1 MTRKESVQP
10 LPTLRDVDELAAHS
24 ISAVN
29 DFFVESDRNR
39 KRRDRLNRKRFS
51 RLLKDR
57 AAVELTMSLTDE
69 VMRINST
76 SQAANALRENSK
88 LATLAGL
95 GLIDYVG
102 LKIAAPISRLIP
114 RLVMPIVHWRVR
126 AAADGI
132 ILPAENLALLNHI
145 NRRNQDGVQLNINV
159 LGEAVLGD
167 GEANARLNAVLELI
181 SRPEVNYA
189 SIKISS
195 IVSQLITIDHAGSVR
210 RAAMQLRALYRQ
222 AQISG
227 VFINLD
233 MEEFRDLR
241 ITVDAFKEVLS
252 EAEFIAMDAGI
263 VLQAYLPESHCVF
276 AELAEWALAR
286 HAENGGQIK
295 IRLVKGANLAME
307 KAEAELHGWVSAPYA
322 SKAEVDASF
331 ARLIDVALRPEYAK
345 AIRIGV
351 ASHNLFHVGWAIDV
365 ARLRG
370 VEDQLDI
377 EMLEG
382 MANAEALAVAHEF
395 GRVLLY
401 TPITRERDFPTAVA
415 YLVRRLDE
423 NTSVE
428 NYLRAS
434 FDMKAGNSEF
444 IVQRDRFIKSVED
457 RHVISI
463 RSRRHDVSVLHP
475 NTALTL
481 DEFTN
486 QSDGDPTHSD
496 FRSEVHTSM
505 TTALTRELFEIPIV
519 INGREIYTSEVEP
532 GVDPSAGGLPWYR
545 YCVAGVP
552 EIENAIKTSRD
563 SMTQWSAMGARGR
576 GQILNQA
583 AATMTANRAK
593 IIATMSRDAGKTYSE
608 ADPEVS
614 EGIDFLRYYAL
625 SALDKESESTPLGVV
640 LIVPP
645 WNFPFAITLGGVCA
659 ALASGNTV
667 ILKPAPETVATSYLI
682 AEILWSCGVPHN
694 VLQFVPTR
702 DDENGMYLVSHAGV
716 NAVIL
721 TGSFDTALM
730 FTKFAPHINLIA
742 ETSGKNA
749 IYISASADIDNAVKD
764 LVLSAFG
771 HAGQKCS
778 AASLAIVD
786 TSIYENPAFISQ
798 LKDAVQSLQIGAGT
812 DFSTSVGPL
821 IHPPSG
827 PLLRA
832 LTQLDEGESWL
843 LEPRALDLN
852 GYLYTPGVK
861 MGVSANSWS
870 HLNEWFGPVLAV
882 MPATDFATGLSL
894 QNSTD
899 YGLTAGIHSLNT
911 GECETWMN
919 NVAAGNLYVNRGI
932 TGAVVN
938 RQPFG
943 GWKRS
948 SVGATSKAGGPNYLN
963 SLRDW
968 MPMQSLE
975 SAKESSKKWWEDIGS
990 KNIDVAGL
998 RVERNYQRYLPYQ
1011 KGISVVID
1019 FDTPADVVEYV
1030 TWISELV
1037 GTPVFLRSDDN
1048 EIGECEKVRWLSQ
1061 KTAPTVEFLER
1072 GISIDSRPIAARG
1085 DIEAPRWLLE
1095 QSVSITNHRYGNVG
1109 AGPVPLL

>member
-1 MTRKESVQP
+1 MLGEPLSTRK
-10 LPTLRDVDELAAHS
+10 DIDELPDSS
-24 ISAVN
+24 ISFVN
-29 DFFVESDRNR
+29 HLLIESNENR
-39 KRRDRLNRKRFS
+39 RRRDRANRKRFS

-57 AAVELTMSLTDE
+57 ASVDLTMSLTDE
-69 VMRINST
+69 VMRIT
-76 SQAANALRENSK
+76 SIPQAAKALRQNAQ
-88 LATLAGL
+88 LATIKGL
-95 GLIDYVG
+95 GFFDFVG
-102 LKIAAPISRLIP
+102 LRIAVPVSKILPS
-114 RLVMPIVHWRVR
+114 LVMPMVHWRVR
-126 AAADGI
+126 NAAFGI
-132 ILPAENLALLNHI
+132 ILPAENVALRKHI
-145 NRRNQDGVQLNINV
+145 ENRNKEQVRLNINV

-167 GEANARLNAVLELI
+167 AEANARLNAIIELI

-189 SIKISS
+189 SVKISS
-195 IVSQLITIDHAGSVR
+195 IVSQLITIDHMGSVE
-210 RAAMQLRALYRQ
+210 RAAMQLRVLYRQ
-222 AQISG
+222 AQICG

-241 ITVDAFKEVLS
+241 ITIDAFKEVLS
-252 EAEFIAMDAGI
+252 EPEFSAMDAGI
-263 VLQAYLPESHCVF
+263 VLQAYLPESHAAF
-276 AELAEWALAR
+276 AELVEWALLR
-286 HAENGGQIK
+286 HSEKGGGIK

-307 KAEAELHGWVSAPYA
+307 KVEAELHGWVAAPYE

-331 ARLIDVALRPEYAK
+331 ARSIDVALRPEYAK

-351 ASHNLFHVGWAIDV
+351 ASHNLFHVAWAIEV

-382 MANAEALAVAHEF
+382 MANAEALAVAHNF

-401 TPITRERDFPTAVA
+401 TPITREKDFSTAVA

-444 IVQRDRFIKSVED
+444 IAQRDRFIESVRA
-457 RHVISI
+457 RHSISTQ
-463 RSRRHDVSVLHP
+463 SKRHKLAEHDAGSDFELGI
-475 NTALTL
+475 
-481 DEFTN
+481 FRN
-486 QSDGDPTHSD
+486 QSDGDPTNSE
-496 FRSEVHTSM
+496 FRGSVQKAISI
-505 TTALTRELFEIPIV
+505 ELARDMFHIPIV
-519 INGREIYTSEVEP
+519 INGEEIFTAEIEL
-532 GVDPSAGGLPWYR
+532 GVDPSSDGSIWYK

-552 EIENAIKTSRD
+552 EIDMAIKTARD
-563 SMTQWSAMGARGR
+563 AMSTWSALGALERGE
-576 GQILNQA
+576 ILERA
-583 AATMTANRAK
+583 ALTMAANRTR
-593 IIATMSRDAGKTYSE
+593 IIAVMSRDAGKTFSE

-614 EGIDFLRYYAL
+614 EGVDFARYHAL
-625 SALDKESESTPLGVV
+625 SSLEKENDSTPLGVV

-659 ALASGNTV
+659 ALATGNTV

-682 AEILWSCGVPHN
+682 AELLWSSGVPQN

-702 DDENGMYLVSHAGV
+702 DDENGQYLVSHAGI

-730 FTKFAPHINLIA
+730 FTKFSPHINLIA

-764 LVLSAFG
+764 LVHSAFG

-778 AASLAIVD
+778 AASFAIVD
-786 TSIYENPAFISQ
+786 ASIYSNPAFISQ
-798 LKDAVQSLQIGAGT
+798 LKDAVESLQVGAGT

-832 LTQLDEGESWL
+832 LTTLDEAESWL
-843 LEPRALDLN
+843 VEPRALDTS
-852 GYLYTPGVK
+852 GFIYSPGVK
-861 MGVSANSWS
+861 LGVAGNSWS

-882 MPATDFATGLSL
+882 IPAPDFATAIEL
-894 QNSTD
+894 QNATD

-911 GECETWMN
+911 SECEMWIN
-919 NVAAGNLYVNRGI
+919 SVAAGNLYVNRGI
-932 TGAVVN
+932 TGAVVD

-963 SLRDW
+963 NLRNWSL
-968 MPMQSLE
+968 MHSLE
-975 SAKESSKKWWEDIGS
+975 STKDSSQKWWDEFGS
-990 KNIDVAGL
+990 QAIDTQKL
-998 RVERNYQRYLPYQ
+998 SVERNYQRYRSYS
-1011 KGISVVID
+1011 KGVTVFID
-1019 FDTPADVVEYV
+1019 SDTPTDVIEYV
-1030 TWISELV
+1030 KWISELV
-1037 GTPVFLRSDDN
+1037 GTRINWSAEDN
-1048 EIGECEKVRWLSQ
+1048 EIGECEKVRWLSI
-1061 KTAPTVEFLER
+1061 KPAPTVELLER
-1072 GISIDSRPIAARG
+1072 GVSLDRRPIAARG
-1085 DIEAPRWLLE
+1085 EIEAPRWLLE

-1109 AGPVPLL
+1109 AGPAPKL

>member
-1 MTRKESVQP
+1 MLGEPLSTRK
-10 LPTLRDVDELAAHS
+10 DIDELADSS
-24 ISAVN
+24 ISC
-29 DFFVESDRNR
+29 VEHLLIESSRDRR
-39 KRRDRLNRKRFS
+39 RRDKANRRRFA

-57 AAVELTMSLTDE
+57 ASVELTMSLTDE
-69 VMRINST
+69 VMRIT
-76 SQAANALRENSK
+76 SIPQAAKALRHNAQ
-88 LATLAGL
+88 LATIKGL
-95 GLIDYVG
+95 GLFDFVG
-102 LKIAAPISRLIP
+102 LKIAAPVSKIFP
-114 RLVMPIVHWRVR
+114 GLVMPLVHWRVR
-126 AAADGI
+126 AAAKGI
-132 ILPAENLALLNHI
+132 ILPAENAALHKHI
-145 NRRNQDGVQLNINV
+145 EDRNKERVRLNINV

-167 GEANARLNAVLELI
+167 AEANARLNAISELI

-189 SIKISS
+189 SVKISS
-195 IVSQLITIDHAGSVR
+195 IVSQLITIDHVGSVK
-210 RAAMQLRALYRQ
+210 RAAMQLRFLYRQ
-222 AQISG
+222 AQTCG

-252 EAEFIAMDAGI
+252 EPEFSAIDAGI
-263 VLQAYLPESHCVF
+263 VLQAYLPESHAAF
-276 AELAEWALAR
+276 AELVEWAIMR
-286 HAENGGQIK
+286 HAANGGRIK

-307 KAEAELHGWVSAPYA
+307 NAEAELHGWVSAPYA
-322 SKAEVDASF
+322 SKADVDASY

-351 ASHNLFHVGWAIDV
+351 ASHNLFHVAWAIEV

-382 MANAEALAVAHEF
+382 MANAEALAVTHSF

-401 TPITRERDFPTAVA
+401 TPITREKDFPTAVA

-434 FDMKAGNSEF
+434 FDMKAGNSGF
-444 IVQRDRFIKSVED
+444 IAQRERFIESVRA
-457 RHVISI
+457 RHLISTQSL
-463 RSRRHDVSVLHP
+463 RHTASRQAPDDESVL
-475 NTALTL
+475 NR
-481 DEFTN
+481 FTN
-486 QSDGDPTHSD
+486 QSDGDPTNSE
-496 FRSEVHTSM
+496 FRGRVQEAISIEL
-505 TTALTRELFEIPIV
+505 AREMFHIPIV
-519 INGREIYTSEVEP
+519 INGEEVFTSEIEL
-532 GVDPSAGGLPWYR
+532 GVDPSANGSTWYE
-545 YCVAGVP
+545 YCVAGVT
-552 EIENAIKTSRD
+552 EIDNAIKTARGA
-563 SMTQWSAMGARGR
+563 MATWSALGARGR
-576 GQILNQA
+576 SDILERA
-583 AATMTANRAK
+583 ALTMAASRAR
-593 IIATMSRDAGKTYSE
+593 IIAVMSRDAGKTFSE

-614 EGIDFLRYYAL
+614 EGIDFARYYAL
-625 SALDKESESTPLGVV
+625 SSLEKESGSTPLGVV

-659 ALASGNTV
+659 ALATGNTV

-682 AEILWSCGVPHN
+682 AELLWSSGVPQN

-702 DDENGMYLVSHAGV
+702 DDENGQYLVSHTGV

-730 FTKFAPHINLIA
+730 FTKFSPHINLIA

-764 LVLSAFG
+764 LVQSAFG

-786 TSIYENPAFISQ
+786 ESIYSNPAFISQ
-798 LKDAVQSLQIGAGT
+798 LKDAVESLQVGAGT

-832 LTQLDEGESWL
+832 LTSLDEGESWL
-843 LEPRALDLN
+843 LEPRALDAN
-852 GYLYTPGVK
+852 GYLYSPGVK

-870 HLNEWFGPVLAV
+870 HLNEWFGSVLAV
-882 MPATDFATGLSL
+882 IPAPDFATAVKL
-894 QNSTD
+894 QNATD

-911 GECETWMN
+911 SECETWIN
-919 NVAAGNLYVNRGI
+919 SVAAGNLYVNRGI

-963 SLRDW
+963 NLRNW
-968 MPMQSLE
+968 SPMQSLE
-975 SAKESSKKWWEDIGS
+975 SAKESSKKWWDEFGS
-990 KNIDVAGL
+990 QAIDSQQL
-998 RVERNYQRYLPYQ
+998 RVERNYQRYLPYA
-1011 KGISVVID
+1011 KGISVIID
-1019 FDTPADVVEYV
+1019 PDTPTDVIEYV
-1030 TWISELV
+1030 KWISELV
-1037 GTPVFLRSDDN
+1037 GTRIYWSREDN
-1048 EIGECEKVRWLSQ
+1048 EIGECEKVRWLS
-1061 KTAPTVEFLER
+1061 KKPAPTVELLER
-1072 GISIDSRPIAARG
+1072 GISLDLRPIAARG
-1085 DIEAPRWLLE
+1085 DIEAPRWVLE

-1109 AGPVPLL
+1109 AGPVPQL

>member
-1 MTRKESVQP
+1 MLGEPLSTRKDIDGLTTSAISSVSELLIESG
-10 LPTLRDVDELAAHS
+10 RD
-24 ISAVN
+24 
-29 DFFVESDRNR
+29 RR
-39 KRRDRLNRKRFS
+39 RRDTVNRRRFA

-57 AAVELTMSLTDE
+57 ASVELTMSLTDE
-69 VMRINST
+69 VMRITSI
-76 SQAANALRENSK
+76 SQAAKALRHNAR
-88 LATLAGL
+88 LATIKGL
-95 GLIDYVG
+95 GLFDFVG
-102 LKIAAPISRLIP
+102 LKIAAPVSTIFP
-114 RLVMPIVHWRVR
+114 GLVMPFVHWRVR
-126 AAADGI
+126 AAAKGI
-132 ILPAENLALLNHI
+132 ILPAESAALRKHI
-145 NRRNQDGVQLNINV
+145 EGRYKERVRLNINV

-167 GEANARLNAVLELI
+167 AEANARLSAIIELI

-189 SIKISS
+189 SVKISS
-195 IVSQLITIDHAGSVR
+195 IVSQLITFDHAGSVK
-210 RAAMQLRALYRQ
+210 RAAMQLRVLYRQ
-222 AQISG
+222 AQTSG

-252 EAEFIAMDAGI
+252 ELEFSAMDAGI
-263 VLQAYLPESHCVF
+263 VLQAYLPESHATF
-276 AELAEWALAR
+276 AELVEWAIGRYA
-286 HAENGGQIK
+286 ANGGRIK

-307 KAEAELHGWVSAPYA
+307 KAEAELHGWVPAPFG
-322 SKAEVDASF
+322 SKADVDASYT
-331 ARLIDVALRPEYAK
+331 RLIDVSLRPEYAK

-351 ASHNLFHVGWAIDV
+351 ASHNLFHVAWAIEV

-382 MANAEALAVAHEF
+382 MANAEALAVTHKF

-401 TPITRERDFPTAVA
+401 TPVTREKDFPTAVA

-444 IVQRDRFIKSVED
+444 TAQRDRFIESLQA
-457 RHVISI
+457 RHSISTQ
-463 RSRRHDVSVLHP
+463 SRRHKLVKHNP
-475 NTALTL
+475 NIDWTL

-486 QSDGDPTHSD
+486 QSDGDPTNTE
-496 FRSEVHTSM
+496 FRGGVQKAISI
-505 TTALTRELFEIPIV
+505 ELARDMFHIPIV
-519 INGREIYTSEVEP
+519 INGEEVFTSEIEL
-532 GVDPSAGGLPWYR
+532 GVDPNAGGSTWYK
-545 YCVAGVP
+545 YCVAGVT
-552 EIENAIKTSRD
+552 EIDNAILTARGA
-563 SMTQWSAMGARGR
+563 MATWSALGARGR
-576 GQILNQA
+576 GEILERA
-583 AATMTANRAK
+583 ALTMAASRAR
-593 IIATMSRDAGKTYSE
+593 IIAVMSRDAGKTFSE

-614 EGIDFLRYYAL
+614 EGIDFARYYAISSL
-625 SALDKESESTPLGVV
+625 EKESGSTPLGVV

-659 ALASGNTV
+659 ALATGNTV

-682 AEILWSCGVPHN
+682 AELLWSSGVPQD

-702 DDENGMYLVSHAGV
+702 DDENGQYLVSHAGV

-730 FTKFAPHINLIA
+730 FTKFSPHINLIA

-764 LVLSAFG
+764 LVHSAFG

-786 TSIYENPAFISQ
+786 ASIYSNPAFISQ
-798 LKDAVQSLQIGAGT
+798 LKDAVESLQVGPGT
-812 DFSTSVGPL
+812 DISTSVGPL

-832 LTQLDEGESWL
+832 LTRLDEGESWL
-843 LEPRALDLN
+843 VEPRALDSS
-852 GYLYTPGVK
+852 GFIYSPGAK
-861 MGVSANSWS
+861 MGVAGDSWS

-882 MPATDFATGLSL
+882 IPASDFATAVQL
-894 QNSTD
+894 QNATD

-911 GECETWMN
+911 SECEMWIN
-919 NVAAGNLYVNRGI
+919 SVAAGNLYVNRGI

-963 SLRDW
+963 SLLNW
-968 MPMQSLE
+968 SPMHSLE
-975 SAKESSKKWWEDIGS
+975 STKNSSQKWWDEFGS
-990 KNIDVAGL
+990 QAIDSQKL
-998 RVERNYQRYLPYQ
+998 SVERNYQRYLPYA
-1011 KGISVVID
+1011 KGISVFID
-1019 FDTPADVVEYV
+1019 PDTPTDIIEYV
-1030 TWISELV
+1030 KWISELV
-1037 GTPVFLRSDDN
+1037 GTRIFWIGDDN
-1048 EIGECEKVRWLSQ
+1048 EIGECEKVRWLS
-1061 KTAPTVEFLER
+1061 KKPAPTVELLER
-1072 GISIDSRPIAARG
+1072 GISLDLRPIAARG

-1109 AGPVPLL
+1109 AGPVPQL

>member
-1 MTRKESVQP
+1 MVGEPLSTRK
-10 LPTLRDVDELAAHS
+10 DIDELADSSLSLVEHLLS
-24 ISAVN
+24 
-29 DFFVESDRNR
+29 ESDENR
-39 KRRDRLNRKRFS
+39 SRRDRANRKRFA

-69 VMRINST
+69 VMRIT
-76 SQAANALRENSK
+76 SIPQAAKALRHNAK
-88 LATLAGL
+88 LATLKAL
-95 GLIDYVG
+95 GFFDFLG
-102 LKIAAPISRLIP
+102 LKIAAPVSRIIP
-114 RLVMPIVHWRVR
+114 GLVMPIVHWRVR
-126 AAADGI
+126 DAAHGI
-132 ILPAENLALLNHI
+132 ILPAENAALLKHI
-145 NRRNQDGVQLNINV
+145 ENRNVDGVQLNINL

-167 GEANARLNAVLELI
+167 SEANARLKAVTELI
-181 SRPEVNYA
+181 SRAEVNYA
-189 SIKISS
+189 SVKISS
-195 IVSQLITIDHAGSVR
+195 IVSQLITIDHEGSVK
-210 RAAMQLRALYRQ
+210 RAAMQLRFLYRQ
-222 AQISG
+222 AQTCG

-252 EAEFIAMDAGI
+252 ETEFSAMDAGI
-263 VLQAYLPESHCVF
+263 VLQAYLPDSHSAF
-276 AELAEWALAR
+276 AELVEWAVAR
-286 HAENGGQIK
+286 HAKYGGRIK

-307 KAEAELHGWVSAPYA
+307 KAEAELHGWVPAPYS
-322 SKAEVDASF
+322 SKADVDASY
-331 ARLIDVALRPEYAK
+331 ARLIDVALRSEYAN
-345 AIRIGV
+345 AIRIGI
-351 ASHNLFHVGWAIDV
+351 ASHNLFHVAWAVEV

-382 MANAEALAVAHEF
+382 MANAEALAVSHQF

-401 TPITRERDFPTAVA
+401 TPVTHEKDFPTAVA

-423 NTSVE
+423 NTSLE

-434 FDMKAGNSEF
+434 FDMKVGNIEF
-444 IVQRDRFIKSVED
+444 IAQRDRFIESLNA
-457 RHVISI
+457 RHVIATQ
-463 RSRRHDVSVLHP
+463 SRRHELVVGNSVSEL
-475 NTALTL
+475 NL
-481 DEFTN
+481 DGFTN
-486 QSDGDPTHSD
+486 QSDGDPTNPE
-496 FRSEVHTSM
+496 FRSAVHNAISSEL
-505 TTALTRELFEIPIV
+505 AREMFHIPIV
-519 INGREIYTSEVEP
+519 INGEEVFTSEIET
-532 GVDPSAGGLPWYR
+532 GVDPSTDGSVWYD

-552 EIENAIKTSRD
+552 EIDNAIETSQD
-563 SMTQWSAMGARGR
+563 AMATWSALGARER
-576 GQILNQA
+576 GEILERA
-583 AATMTANRAK
+583 ALTMAASRAK
-593 IIATMSRDAGKTYSE
+593 IIAVMSRDAGKTFAE

-614 EGIDFLRYYAL
+614 EGIDFARYYAL
-625 SALDKESESTPLGVV
+625 SAQEKESGSTPVGVV

-645 WNFPFAITLGGVCA
+645 WNFPFAIALGGVCA

-682 AEILWSCGVPHN
+682 AELLWSCGVPRN

-730 FTKFAPHINLIA
+730 FTKSAPQINLIA

-764 LVLSAFG
+764 LVHSAFG

-778 AASLAIVD
+778 AASFAIVD

-798 LKDAVQSLQIGAGT
+798 LKDAVQSLEVGAGR

-832 LTQLDEGESWL
+832 LTNLDEGESWL
-843 LEPRALDLN
+843 LEPRALDAS
-852 GYLYTPGVK
+852 GYLYSPGVK

-870 HLNEWFGPVLAV
+870 HLNEWFGPVLAI
-882 MPATDFATGLSL
+882 MPAPDFATALSL
-894 QNSTD
+894 QNATD

-911 GECETWMN
+911 RECEIWIDS
-919 NVAAGNLYVNRGI
+919 VAAGNLYVNRGI
-932 TGAVVN
+932 TGAVVS

-963 SLRDW
+963 SLRNW
-968 MPMQSLE
+968 LPMRSLD
-975 SAKESSKKWWEDIGS
+975 STKESSQKWWDEHGS
-990 KNIDVAGL
+990 KNIDAAGL
-998 RVERNYQRYLPYQ
+998 RVERNYQRYLPYS
-1011 KGISVVID
+1011 KGISVIIDSETPQDVI
-1019 FDTPADVVEYV
+1019 AYV

-1037 GTPVFLRSDDN
+1037 GTRVLWSAKDN
-1048 EIGECEKVRWLSQ
+1048 EIGECEKVRWLS
-1061 KTAPTVEFLER
+1061 KKPAPTAQLLER
-1072 GISIDSRPIAARG
+1072 GISLDCRPIASRG

-1095 QSVSITNHRYGNVG
+1095 QSVSITNHRYGNIG
-1109 AGPVPLL
+1109 AGPVPKV

>member
-1 MTRKESVQP
+1 MDAVKGEILSTRK
-10 LPTLRDVDELAAHS
+10 DIDELATHS
-24 ISAVN
+24 ISMVS
-29 DFFVESDRNR
+29 DLLSESDKSRR
-39 KRRDRLNRKRFS
+39 RRDKVNRKRFA

-57 AAVELTMSLTDE
+57 AAVELTMSFTDE
-69 VMRINST
+69 VMRIT
-76 SQAANALRENSK
+76 SLPQAARTLRENSK
-88 LATLAGL
+88 LATIKGL
-95 GLIDYVG
+95 GFFDFLG
-102 LKIAAPISRLIP
+102 LKIAAPISKIVP
-114 RLVMPIVHWRVR
+114 GLVMPFVHWRVR
-126 AAADGI
+126 AAANGI
-132 ILPAENLALLNHI
+132 ILPAETAALRQHI
-145 NRRNQDGVQLNINV
+145 EGRNRDGVRLNINV
-159 LGEAVLGD
+159 LGEAVLGNA
-167 GEANARLNAVLELI
+167 EANARLKAVLELI

-189 SIKISS
+189 SVKISS

-210 RAAMQLRALYRQ
+210 RAAIQLRILYRQ

-252 EAEFIAMDAGI
+252 EAEFLAMDAGI
-263 VLQAYLPESHCVF
+263 VLQAYLPESHSAF
-276 AELAEWALAR
+276 AELAQWALAR
-286 HAENGGQIK
+286 HAENGGRIK
-295 IRLVKGANLAME
+295 IRIVKGANLAME

-322 SKAEVDASF
+322 SKADVDASY
-331 ARLIDVALRPEYAK
+331 ARLIDVALRPEYAQT
-345 AIRIGV
+345 IRIGV
-351 ASHNLFHVGWAIDV
+351 ASHNLFHVAWAIDV
-365 ARLRG
+365 ARMRG
-370 VEDQLDI
+370 TGDQLDI

-401 TPITRERDFPTAVA
+401 TPITREEDFPTAVA

-434 FDMKAGNSEF
+434 FEMRADNSEF
-444 IVQRDRFIKSVED
+444 ISQRDRFIKSLQD
-457 RHVISI
+457 RHVIATK
-463 RSRRHDVSVLHP
+463 SRRHELVIEHP
-475 NTALTL
+475 SIGLVL

-486 QSDGDPTHSD
+486 ASDGDPTNPE
-496 FRSEVHTSM
+496 FRSAVHNAISTEF
-505 TTALTRELFEIPIV
+505 AQELFQIPIV
-519 INGREIYTSEVEP
+519 INGNEIFTSEVEP
-532 GVDPSAGGLPWYR
+532 GVDPNAGGSTWYK

-552 EIENAIKTSRD
+552 EIDNAIATSQD
-563 SMTQWSAMGARGR
+563 AVATWSALGARGR
-576 GQILNQA
+576 GEILERA
-583 AATMTANRAK
+583 ALTMAASRAK
-593 IIATMSRDAGKTYSE
+593 IIAVMSRDAGKTFAE

-614 EGIDFLRYYAL
+614 EGIDFARYYAL
-625 SALDKESESTPLGVV
+625 SAQEKESGSTPVGVV

-682 AEILWSCGVPHN
+682 AELLWSCGVPRN

-702 DDENGMYLVSHAGV
+702 DDENGMYLVSHTGV

-730 FTKFAPHINLIA
+730 FTKSAPQINLIA

-764 LVLSAFG
+764 LVHSAFG

-778 AASLAIVD
+778 AASFAIVD

-798 LKDAVQSLQIGAGT
+798 LKDAVQSLEVGAGR

-832 LTQLDEGESWL
+832 LTSLDEGESWL
-843 LEPRALDLN
+843 LEPRALDAN
-852 GYLYTPGVK
+852 GYLFSPGVK

-870 HLNEWFGPVLAV
+870 HLNEWFGPVLAI
-882 MPATDFATGLSL
+882 MPAPDFATALSL
-894 QNSTD
+894 QNATD

-911 GECETWMN
+911 RECEIWIDS
-919 NVAAGNLYVNRGI
+919 VAAGNLYVNRGI

-963 SLRDW
+963 SLRNW
-968 MPMQSLE
+968 SPMHSLD
-975 SAKESSKKWWEDIGS
+975 STKESSQKWWDEHGS
-990 KNIDVAGL
+990 KNIDAAGL
-998 RVERNYQRYLPYQ
+998 RVERNYQRYRPYFN
-1011 KGISVVID
+1011 GVTVFID
-1019 FDTPADVVEYV
+1019 SDTPSDVIEYV
-1030 TWISELV
+1030 KWISDLV
-1037 GTPVFLRSDDN
+1037 GTQVLWSAKDN
-1048 EIGECEKVRWLSQ
+1048 EIWECEKVRWLS
-1061 KTAPTVEFLER
+1061 KKPAPTAELLKR
-1072 GISIDSRPIAARG
+1072 GISLDRRPIASRG

-1109 AGPVPLL
+1109 AGPVPKV